1 MKKIMML
8 CSLIIFLMSI
18 RMYAQES
25 QEQKIKIMHIGV
37 GLGFKY
43 HTDRNTNKHKPKIAF
58 TAELAKDFWGTG
70 KHFVGL
76 EIIGH
81 DDTYGSSPMSPKDF
95 SLILNILYK
104 RNAQLFDKIM
114 VETDIGF
121 CLFSNDLASFLAPFV
136 NIQMTYVLDDFDLF
150 IKNNFRVAFPL
161 FNMNIPWI
169 LSAGITFKI

>member
-1 MKKIMML
+1 MKKIVIL
-8 CSLIIFLMSI
+8 CSLIIFLLSI

-25 QEQKIKIMHIGV
+25 IHPKLKIVHIGI
-37 GLGFKY
+37 GLGFTY
-43 HTDRNTNKHKPKIAF
+43 HTNRNTDKYKPKIAF
-58 TAELAKDFWGTG
+58 TAEVAKDFWGTG

-81 DDTYGSSPMSPKDF
+81 NDIFGSPPISPKNF
-95 SLILNILYK
+95 SLILSVLYK
-104 RNAQLFDKIM
+104 RNGQLFDKIM

-121 CLFSNDLASFLAPFV
+121 GLLSNDIANLLAPFV
-136 NIQMTYVLDDFDLF
+136 NIQMKYVLVDFDLF

-161 FNMNIPWI
+161 LHMNIPWI